1 LKPPS
6 ILRARGDGRGEEVD
20 PTSMD
25 SSAEIIRG
33 PEVKETLQNLIRS
46 GQMCK
51 MEISRTPYCW
61 LTLLSEVKEEKKGIL
76 LLVDRVRDFEK
87 VLSASHRQ
95 EVLIEYLENDEV
107 PCSFLSR
114 VSQVDTRGIWVEIP
128 EKIQREQK
136 RKFFRLR
143 APVGTEI
150 FFPGDPGK
158 EEKGTVKDYSL
169 GGVAFLINKEVSL
182 KAGDQLKNLRLCIPE
197 GREVLKVSVPLA
209 VVIRAEPD
217 FFQGQTS
224 CALEFLEFPEANKKE
239 FTRHIFE
246 KQRNLLRRVIK

>member
-1 LKPPS
+1 
-6 ILRARGDGRGEEVD
+6 
-20 PTSMD
+20 MD

-46 GQMCK
+46 GQRCK
-51 MEISRTPYCW
+51 MEISRTPYSW
-61 LTLLSEVKEEKKGIL
+61 LTSLSKIKEDGEGIL
-76 LLVDRVRDFEK
+76 LLLDRVQDFEE

-107 PCSFLSR
+107 PCRFLSR

-128 EKIQREQK
+128 EKIQRQQK

-182 KAGDQLKNLRLCIPE
+182 KSLKPGDQLKNLRLCIPE
-197 GREVLKVSVPLA
+197 GREVLKVSVSLA

-217 FFQGQTS
+217 FFQGQTFY
-224 CALEFLEFPEANKKE
+224 ALEFLEFPEANKKE
-239 FTRHIFE
+239 FNRHIFE
-246 KQRNLLRRVIK
+246 KQRNLLHRVIT

>member
-1 LKPPS
+1 
-6 ILRARGDGRGEEVD
+6 
-20 PTSMD
+20 MD
-25 SSAEIIRG
+25 SSAEIIHG
-33 PEVKETLQNLIRS
+33 PEIKETLQNLIRS
-46 GQMCK
+46 GQRCK
-51 MEISRTPYCW
+51 MEISRTPYSW
-61 LTLLSEVKEEKKGIL
+61 LTSLSKIKEDGEGIL
-76 LLVDRVRDFEK
+76 LLLDHVQDFEE
-87 VLSASHRQ
+87 VLSTSHRQ

-128 EKIQREQK
+128 EKIQRQQK

-182 KAGDQLKNLRLCIPE
+182 KSLKPGDQLKNLRLCIPE
-197 GREVLKVSVPLA
+197 GREVLKVSVSLA

-217 FFQGQTS
+217 FFQGQTFY
-224 CALEFLEFPEANKKE
+224 ALEFLEFPEANNKE
-239 FTRHIFE
+239 FNRHIFE
-246 KQRNLLRRVIK
+246 KQRNLLHRVIK

>member
-6 ILRARGDGRGEEVD
+6 ILRARGEGRGEEVD

-33 PEVKETLQNLIRS
+33 PEVKESLKNLIRF
-46 GQMCK
+46 GQACK
-51 MEISRTPYCW
+51 MEIPRTPYSW
-61 LTLLSEVKEEKKGIL
+61 LTSLSKIKEDGKGVL
-76 LLVDRVRDFEK
+76 LLVDRVRDFEE
-87 VLSASHRQ
+87 VLSTSHRQ
-95 EVLIEYLENDEV
+95 EVLVEYLENDEV

-128 EKIQREQK
+128 EKIQRDQK

-158 EEKGTVKDYSL
+158 EKKGTVKDYSL
-169 GGVAFLINKEVSL
+169 GGVAFLTNKEVSL
-182 KAGDQLKNLRLCIPE
+182 KPGDRLKNLRLCISE
-197 GREVLKVSVPLA
+197 GREVLKVSVPLT

-217 FFQGQTS
+217 FFQGQTFY
-224 CALEFLEFPEANKKE
+224 ALEFLEFPEANKKE

>member
-1 LKPPS
+1 
-6 ILRARGDGRGEEVD
+6 
-20 PTSMD
+20 MD

-46 GQMCK
+46 GQRCK
-51 MEISRTPYCW
+51 MEISRTPYSW
-61 LTLLSEVKEEKKGIL
+61 LTSLSKIKEDGEGIL
-76 LLVDRVRDFEK
+76 LLLDHVQDFEE

-107 PCSFLSR
+107 PCRFLSR

-128 EKIQREQK
+128 EKIQRQQK

-182 KAGDQLKNLRLCIPE
+182 KSLKPGDQLKNLRLCIPE
-197 GREVLKVSVPLA
+197 GREVLKVSVSLA

-217 FFQGQTS
+217 FFQGQTFY
-224 CALEFLEFPEANKKE
+224 ALEFLEFPEANKKE
-239 FTRHIFE
+239 FNRHIFE
-246 KQRNLLRRVIK
+246 KQRNLLHRVIT

>member
-1 LKPPS
+1 
-6 ILRARGDGRGEEVD
+6 
-20 PTSMD
+20 MD

-46 GQMCK
+46 GQRCK
-51 MEISRTPYCW
+51 MEISRTPYSW
-61 LTLLSEVKEEKKGIL
+61 LTSLSKIKEDGEGIL
-76 LLVDRVRDFEK
+76 LLLDHVQDFEE
-87 VLSASHRQ
+87 VLSTSHRQ

-128 EKIQREQK
+128 EKIQRQQK

-182 KAGDQLKNLRLCIPE
+182 KSLKPGDQLKNLRLCIPE
-197 GREVLKVSVPLA
+197 GREVLKVSVSLA

-217 FFQGQTS
+217 FFQGQTFY
-224 CALEFLEFPEANKKE
+224 ALEFLEFPEANKKE
-239 FTRHIFE
+239 FNRHIFE
-246 KQRNLLRRVIK
+246 KQRNLLHRVIT